1 MVLHLTVY
9 KFYYTT
15 MADILKFKK
24 KTPAEKHKG
33 KSLCRSGF
41 HKWQVLTERK
51 FDVKQGRLVTVY
63 QCKRCDKL
71 KNTMT

>member
-1 MVLHLTVY
+1 
-9 KFYYTT
+9 
-15 MADILKFKK
+15 MADILPFKK

-41 HKWQVLTERK
+41 HKWRVVTSKK

-63 QCKRCDKL
+63 QCERCDKV
-71 KNTMT
+71 KNTAI